1 MKKIFLCCAAGMSTS
16 MLVERMKQSAH
27 SRDVAVEITAVP
39 VSDFDQIIDEADV
52 ILLGPQVKFQLQNL
66 SAAAAP
72 HGVPVAAID
81 MMHYGSMQGDKVLD
95 HALSLLKTAGQG
107 SV

>member
-16 MLVERMKQSAH
+16 MLVEKMKQSAA
-27 SRDVAVEITAVP
+27 SRDIAVEITAVA
-39 VSDFDQIIDEADV
+39 VSDFEHIVTDADV

-66 SAAAAP
+66 TKAAAP

-81 MMHYGSMQGDKVLD
+81 MMQYGSMQGDKVLD
-95 HALSLLKTAGQG
+95 HALSLLPKTQ
-107 SV
+107 

>member
-16 MLVERMKQSAH
+16 MLVERMKQSAS
-27 SRDVAVEITAVP
+27 SRDIEVEITAVP
-39 VSDFDQIIDEADV
+39 VSDFEQIVGEADA
-52 ILLGPQVKFQLQNL
+52 ILLGPQVKFQLQSL

-81 MMHYGSMQGDKVLD
+81 MMQYGAMQGDKVLD
-95 HALSLLKTAGQG
+95 HALSLLKNA
-107 SV
+107 